1 MQRLVWQ
8 NGGAVVIKRH
18 FAKGFVAG
26 EHGHVVEAVAY
37 AQPDSGHKFVQA
49 LGGRPV
55 AIAIGFV
62 AAQVGDEVQVAAA
75 DSGVGEEVAEEFA
88 VAEGRADK
96 GALLESVVAVV
107 TQLDILQQ
115 LVPVALAVVQ
125 FGAHA
130 HAPVGIAE
138 KAPEIGQADRFGKYA
153 DSDRQR
159 VIAAAV
165 LGMEPRGC
173 HGHQNGAEKP

>member
-8 NGGAVVIKRH
+8 NGGAVVIKGH
-18 FAKGFVAG
+18 FAEGFVAG

-37 AQPDSGHKFVQA
+37 AEAHGGHKFVQA
-49 LGGRPV
+49 LGCRPV

-88 VAEGRADK
+88 VSEGRADK
-96 GALLESVVAVV
+96 GALLKTIMVVI
-107 TQLDILQQ
+107 TQLNILQQ
-115 LVPVALAVVQ
+115 LVSVALAVVQ
-125 FGAHA
+125 LRTHA

-138 KAPEIGQADRFGKYA
+138 KSPEVG
-153 DSDRQR
+153 
-159 VIAAAV
+159 
-165 LGMEPRGC
+165 
-173 HGHQNGAEKP
+173 